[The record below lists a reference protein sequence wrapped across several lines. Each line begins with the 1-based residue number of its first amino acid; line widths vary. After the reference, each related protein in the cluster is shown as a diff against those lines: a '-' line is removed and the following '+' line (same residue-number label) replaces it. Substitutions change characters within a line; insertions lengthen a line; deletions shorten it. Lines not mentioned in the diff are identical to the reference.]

1 MKVTSVA
8 ASAHNPTVMCV
19 PREVTEL
26 RRKIDAVVEF
36 CLGSMTVPGPL
47 NAGIVDADT
56 IWPTEVLDL
65 LGIDYGPGS
74 ELASRQKEE

>member
-1 MKVTSVA
+1 MNVPSVA
-8 ASAHNPTVMCV
+8 ASAHNPTVVCV
-19 PREVTEL
+19 PRAAGL
-26 RRKIDAVVEF
+26 QQKIDAVVEL

-65 LGIDYGPGS
+65 LGVDYGPGS